1 MSPIRLPF
9 RRTARLRPLPHED
22 RLQSTSCDPSSFG
35 WRASSGGGR
44 QERRDAVKSKFCEQ
58 GLNSGERGSQPAVMS
73 NPVERR
79 DRQTWLFGIDFPRV
93 DVECGA
99 LTTTRRF
106 PECSSDHSQGKLS
119 EISAAGSRYGQS
131 KNTGCG

>member
-1 MSPIRLPF
+1 MNPIRLPF
-9 RRTARLRPLPHED
+9 RRTARLRPLPPED
-22 RLQSTSCDPSSFG
+22 RLPSTSCNPSSFE

-73 NPVERR
+73 DTVERR
-79 DRQTWLFGIDFPRV
+79 HRETWLSRIDFPWV
-93 DVECGA
+93 DIECGA
-99 LTTTRRF
+99 LSPTRRF

-119 EISAAGSRYGQS
+119 KVCAAGSRNG
-131 KNTGCG
+131 